1 MVNTPKN
8 TPKNMHSN
16 RQWNKWQMCGL
27 AEKLV
32 VAIMWVAI
40 KAILIGSK

>member
-8 TPKNMHSN
+8 TPKNIHPN
-16 RQWNKWQMCGL
+16 RQWDKWQMCGL